1 MIKINGFTSPSNHI
15 LLTGSS
21 GFLGKIILNQLKEFP
36 IVELNQRSQSEYC
49 LDLSSSIPNFS
60 QKFDLVIHNAGLAHT
75 NSGNFYKINVQGTRN
90 LLEGLSKSPPTYF
103 VFISSVSVYGR
114 FNGQYLT
121 EKCPLL
127 AKDQYGKSKIQA
139 EIDILEWCHSHQ
151 VLCTIL
157 RLPLVV
163 GLNPPGNLG
172 AMIRGIQKGF
182 YANIA
187 GGNARKSMV
196 LAEDVAKFILPASQ
210 VGGTF
215 NLTDGVHPTFIQL
228 SSVIAKQANRKRVI
242 NIPLFMAKSL
252 AYFGD
257 LLGVNAPF
265 NSIKLTKI
273 ISELTFDDSLARQ
286 KFGWTPRSVL
296 ESFKFF

>member
-1 MIKINGFTSPSNHI
+1 MINNTLESNHI

-21 GFLGKIILNQLKEFP
+21 GFLGSKILCQLKDFP
-36 IVELNQRSQSEYC
+36 VAELNQQSQCEYC
-49 LDLSSSIPNFS
+49 LDLSTSIPNFS

-114 FNGQYLT
+114 LKGRYIN
-121 EKCPLL
+121 EKCALL

-163 GLNPPGNLG
+163 GLDPPGNLG
-172 AMIRGIQKGF
+172 AMIRGIKNGV
-182 YANIA
+182 YSNIA
-187 GGNARKSMV
+187 GGNAHKSMV
-196 LAEDVAKFILPASQ
+196 LADDVAKFILPASR

-215 NLTDGVHPTFIQL
+215 NLTDGEHPTFKQL
-228 SSVIAKQANRKRVI
+228 SYVIAKQLHRKRLI
-242 NIPLFMAKSL
+242 NIPLFLAKIL
-252 AYFGD
+252 ARFGD
-257 LLGVNAPF
+257 IIGDNAPL
-265 NSIKLTKI
+265 NSLKLIKIT
-273 ISELTFDDSLARQ
+273 SDLTFDDSLARE
-286 KFGWTPRSVL
+286 KFEWTPRPVL
-296 ESFKFF
+296 ENFKIN

>member
-1 MIKINGFTSPSNHI
+1 LGSNHI

-21 GFLGKIILNQLKEFP
+21 GFLGSRILEQLKDFP
-36 IVELNQRSQSEYC
+36 VAELNQQSQCEYC
-49 LDLSSSIPNFS
+49 LDLSTSIPNFS

-90 LLEGLSKSPPTYF
+90 LLKGLSRSPPTYF

-114 FNGQYLT
+114 LNGYHIT
-121 EKCPLL
+121 EKCTLL
-127 AKDQYGKSKIQA
+127 AKDEYGKSKIQA
-139 EIDILEWCHSHQ
+139 EKDILEWCHSNQ

-172 AMIRGIQKGF
+172 AMIRGIKKG
-182 YANIA
+182 YYSNIN

-196 LAEDVAKFILPASQ
+196 LAEDVAKFILPVSR

-215 NLTDGVHPTFIQL
+215 NLTDGEHPTFRQL
-228 SSVIAKQANRKRVI
+228 SSVIAKQLNRKRVI
-242 NIPLFMAKSL
+242 NIPLLLAKIIARL
-252 AYFGD
+252 GD
-257 LLGVNAPF
+257 IIGENAPL
-265 NSIKLTKI
+265 NSLKLIKI
-273 ISELTFDDSLARQ
+273 ISDLTFDDSFARE
-286 KFGWTPRSVL
+286 KCGWKPRPVL
-296 ESFKFF
+296 ENLKIN